1 MSPKSKL
8 KFTKLLKSDH
18 YYEYRLAELVRYL
31 MDSRRTPMDV
41 KNDIRLFY
49 NHFLKFMQFDMDPYG
64 MKWVFENEKI
74 IFTREKT
81 GEQWAVIE
89 P

>member
-41 KNDIRLFY
+41 KNDIRLF
-49 NHFLKFMQFDMDPYG
+49 DMDPYG